1 MSIKNK
7 TEFLECLRFKRESS
21 SYRTEKRGFCVLSLR
36 LSGNAK
42 FIFDNKSVVVTPK
55 NILFIPGNATYF
67 QQAEKE
73 EIIAIHF
80 NAPHQNSH
88 TLKVYT
94 PKNFEHIKHLFI
106 RLAETYSAMN
116 DGYIFKANALFYELI
131 FSLYTEQSNN
141 TDKTKR
147 ISASIEYIHKNFNS
161 PTISV
166 KQIAEQ
172 SFMSEV
178 YFRRIFRSCF
188 DKSPIK
194 YINNLR
200 INHAKNLLA
209 GNYMTIYEVA
219 KQCGFANEKY
229 FSRVFS
235 QQVGVSPGQFSKNF

>member
-131 FSLYTEQSNN
+131 FSLY
-141 TDKTKR
+141 R
-147 ISASIEYIHKNFNS
+147 EYIAPSGKANIFELHQDSFTSESKNAIQLNKINS
-161 PTISV
+161 NTT
-166 KQIAEQ
+166 
-172 SFMSEV
+172 
-178 YFRRIFRSCF
+178 
-188 DKSPIK
+188 D
-194 YINNLR
+194 
-200 INHAKNLLA
+200 LA
-209 GNYMTIYEVA
+209 
-219 KQCGFANEKY
+219 FAEKY
-229 FSRVFS
+229 AT
-235 QQVGVSPGQFSKNF
+235 P